1 MEEKKKL
8 KALCISGGGSKGAFG
23 GGVAQYLI
31 EEEEKEYDLLIGTST
46 GSLLVPFI
54 AIKEID
60 SLKEAYTTVTQ
71 KDIFKI
77 NPFKIKSDIN
87 GVVKVG
93 INFKNVLWNTL
104 IRRKKSFGDASN
116 LKKLIKKF
124 ISEKDYRKIK
134 DSGSEVICT
143 TTNLTLGKSEYKSTK
158 EYGYKDFCDWILASA
173 TVPPFMEVVEKDGY
187 QYADGG
193 ILEQAAIQEAI
204 DRGASEID
212 IIILKKENAELP
224 TELIRNSFHYIFRTI
239 DLMMLEIGRS
249 DIEIGKLKAINEDVK
264 LNFYYTPTRLTNN
277 SLVFNK
283 ENMLSWWG
291 EGYESAKNKF
301 CKTYSLSGR
310 RKAKLIY
317 DGLMV

>member
-1 MEEKKKL
+1 M
-8 KALCISGGGSKGAFG
+8 KALVVSGGGSKGAFG

-77 NPFKIKSDIN
+77 NPFRVKSDAN

-116 LKKLIKKF
+116 LKKLIKRF

-134 DSGSEVICT
+134 DSGKEVICT

-173 TVPPFMEVVEKDGY
+173 TAPPFMEVVEKDGY

-204 DRGASEID
+204 NRGASDID
-212 IIILKKENAELP
+212 IIILRKEEAELP
-224 TELIRNSFHYIFRTI
+224 PELIRNSFHYILRTI

-249 DIEIGKLKAINEDVK
+249 DIQIGKLKAMNEDVK
-264 LNFYYTPTRLTNN
+264 LNFYYTPRKLTNN
-277 SLVFNK
+277 SLIFNK
-283 ENMLSWWG
+283 ENMLSWWD

-301 CKTYSLSGR
+301 CKTYNLSGR
-310 RKAKLIY
+310 KKAKLVY
-317 DGLMV
+317 NGLEV

>member
-1 MEEKKKL
+1 M
-8 KALCISGGGSKGAFG
+8 KALVVSGGGSKGAFG

-31 EEEEKEYDLLIGTST
+31 EEEKKEYDLLIGTST

-54 AIKEID
+54 AIKKMD
-60 SLKEAYTTVTQ
+60 TLKEAYTTVTQ

-77 NPFKIKSDIN
+77 NPFKVKSDAN
-87 GVVKVG
+87 GVVKVA
-93 INFKNVLWNTL
+93 INFKNVFWNTL
-104 IRRKKSFGDASN
+104 IRGKNSFGDASN
-116 LKKLIKKF
+116 LKKLIKRF

-134 DSGSEVICT
+134 DSGREVVCT

-158 EYGYKDFCDWILASA
+158 EYGYKDFCDWVLASA
-173 TVPPFMEVVEKDGY
+173 TAPPFMEVVEKDGY

-204 DRGASEID
+204 NRGAKEID
-212 IIILKKENAELP
+212 VIILKKEDAELP

-249 DIEIGKLKAINEDVK
+249 DIQIGKLKAINEDVK
-264 LNFYYTPTRLTNN
+264 LNFYYTPRKLTNN
-277 SLVFNK
+277 SLIFNK
-283 ENMLSWWG
+283 ENMLSWWD

-310 RKAKLIY
+310 KKAKLIY
-317 DGLMV
+317 DGLIV